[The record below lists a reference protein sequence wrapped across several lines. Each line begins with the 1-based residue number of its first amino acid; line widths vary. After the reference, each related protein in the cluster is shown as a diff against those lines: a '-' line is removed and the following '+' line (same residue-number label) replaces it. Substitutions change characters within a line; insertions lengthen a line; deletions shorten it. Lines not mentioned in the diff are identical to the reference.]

1 MILAGDI
8 GGTHIRLAAFELE
21 GNKLHC
27 CVEKIYEAA
36 EHKGL
41 QEPLKKFIM
50 GEGIPVDRA
59 CFGVAG
65 PVRHNRVKVSNLD
78 WTIDGGEVAEQL
90 RLRAVG
96 LLNDLEAYAY
106 GIGALESKDFITLQ
120 EGAPEAVGNTAVI
133 SAETGLG
140 EAGLFWDG
148 FRMHPFACEGGHADF
163 APRSELEIEL
173 LKYLLKRYGHVSW
186 ERLLS
191 GPGIRNIYEF
201 LRDSQRA
208 EEPKWLT
215 EEIEHAHDVPA
226 LISQHALDHKAAICE
241 QTMSLFVSLYGAEAG
256 NCALKFMSLG
266 GLYIGGSIAPKILPL
281 MQQPVFLESF
291 CAKGRMQKLLEDM
304 PVKIVVND
312 DAGII
317 GAARYTLVQKAFG
330 RKPAED
336 GAAPSR
342 H

>member
-21 GNKLHC
+21 GNKLQC
-27 CVEKIYEAA
+27 TVEKIYEAA

-41 QEPLKKFIM
+41 REPLTKFVT

-65 PVRHNRVKVSNLD
+65 PVRHNCVKVSNLD
-78 WTIDGGEVAEQL
+78 WTIDGREVAQQL
-90 RLRAVG
+90 RLTAVG

-106 GIGALESKDFITLQ
+106 GIGALESRDFVCLQ
-120 EGAPEAVGNTAVI
+120 EGAADALGNTAVI

-148 FRMHPFACEGGHADF
+148 FRMHPFACEGGHTDF
-163 APRSELEIEL
+163 SPRNELEIEL
-173 LKYLLKRYGHVSW
+173 LKYLLHRHGHVSW
-186 ERLLS
+186 ERILS

-201 LRDSQRA
+201 LRDTNRA
-208 EEPKWLT
+208 DEPKWLA

-226 LISQHALDHKAAICE
+226 VISQHALDHKAPICE
-241 QTMSLFVSLYGAEAG
+241 QTMTLFVSLYGAECG

-266 GLYIGGSIAPKILPL
+266 GLYIGGSIAAKILPL

-291 CAKGRMQKLLEDM
+291 RAKGRMQKLLEDI
-304 PVKIVVND
+304 PVKIVLND

-317 GAARYTLVQKAFG
+317 GAACYTLVQKAFG
-330 RKPAED
+330 RKP
-336 GAAPSR
+336 
-342 H
+342 